1 MLAVLAIAAPAGMAA
16 PEGKAVAVSSLAN
29 GAKRIKYRV
38 GPFNVVPGQNS
49 IENHIVTERPQV
61 DGYITRIRPDLTY
74 LDGSVPGVD
83 VIHLHHAVLVNL
95 SRRATTRGFPF
106 ELFFAA
112 GEEKTIGA
120 LPKGYGYPLKASDNL
135 LENQMIHNLTPVPA
149 QIYLVWEID
158 FIPARSQ
165 AARGIR
171 PVRPIWMDVQNG
183 NQYPVFNVKKGSGQ
197 NGKYTYPDDA
207 RNPYRGGPKRNQ
219 WVVDRPGV
227 LVATGGHLHPGGLYT
242 DLYVRRRG
250 ERIRP
255 SSKADAPRGRGNKAH
270 LFRSV
275 AKYFEP
281 AGAVSWDV
289 AMTASRPDWRVKVRE
304 GDVLSV
310 NATYDTTRGAWW
322 ESMGIMV
329 TYMANSG
336 PGVNPFKKRVIYRG
350 RPTHGHLP
358 ENNNHGGGSTSLP
371 DPRQLPDGSENPG
384 NVDMVDFKYQL
395 GDLSLPGPAGLPP
408 VIRPGQT
415 LNFRNQVDDQK
426 QIYHS
431 ITSCKAPCN
440 RSTGIAYPI
449 ADGEV
454 QFESNTLGSAVPPAT
469 GALEW
474 KTPANLN
481 PGTYTYF
488 CRIHPFMRGAFRVK
502 Q

>member
-1 MLAVLAIAAPAGMAA
+1 MVYVVDFVPAG
-16 PEGKAVAVSSLAN
+16 
-29 GAKRIKYRV
+29 
-38 GPFNVVPGQNS
+38 
-49 IENHIVTERPQV
+49 
-61 DGYITRIRPDLTY
+61 
-74 LDGSVPGVD
+74 
-83 VIHLHHAVLVNL
+83 
-95 SRRATTRGFPF
+95 SR
-106 ELFFAA
+106 
-112 GEEKTIGA
+112 
-120 LPKGYGYPLKASDNL
+120 
-135 LENQMIHNLTPVPA
+135 
-149 QIYLVWEID
+149 
-158 FIPARSQ
+158 
-165 AARGIR
+165 AARAIR

-183 NQYPVFNVKKGSGQ
+183 STYPVFNVRKGSGKR
-197 NGKYTYPDDA
+197 GRYTYPDDA
-207 RNPYRGGPKRNQ
+207 RNPYRGGPRKNE

-227 LVATGGHLHPGGLYT
+227 LVATAGHMHPGGLHT

-250 ERIRP
+250 EKIRP
-255 SSKADAPRGRGNKAH
+255 SSRRDAPRGRGNKAH

-289 AMTASRPDWRVKVRE
+289 SMTWTRPDWRVKLRK

-310 NATYDTTRGAWW
+310 SATYDTKRAAWW

-329 TYMANSG
+329 AYMADGG
-336 PGVNPFKKRVIYRG
+336 PGRDPFRKRVNYRG
-350 RPTHGHLP
+350 RVTHGHLP
-358 ENNNHGGGSTSLP
+358 ENNNHGGGPTGLP

-384 NVDMVDFKYQL
+384 NLDIVDFKYQF

-408 VIRPGQT
+408 VIRPGQS
-415 LNFRNQVDDQK
+415 LNFRNLVDDQK
-426 QIYHS
+426 KVYHS

-449 ADGEV
+449 ADGAV
-454 QFESNTLGSAVPPAT
+454 QFESSTLGSAVPPTT

-474 KTPANLN
+474 KTPDNLG

>member
-1 MLAVLAIAAPAGMAA
+1 M
-16 PEGKAVAVSSLAN
+16 
-29 GAKRIKYRV
+29 
-38 GPFNVVPGQNS
+38 
-49 IENHIVTERPQV
+49 
-61 DGYITRIRPDLTY
+61 
-74 LDGSVPGVD
+74 
-83 VIHLHHAVLVNL
+83 
-95 SRRATTRGFPF
+95 
-106 ELFFAA
+106 
-112 GEEKTIGA
+112 
-120 LPKGYGYPLKASDNL
+120 
-135 LENQMIHNLTPVPA
+135 
-149 QIYLVWEID
+149 VWQID
-158 FIPARSQ
+158 FVPSGSR

-171 PVRPIWMDVQNG
+171 PVRPIWMDVQKG
-183 NQYPVFNVKKGSGQ
+183 SFYPVFNVRKGSGQ

-207 RNPYRGGPKRNQ
+207 RNPYRGGPKKNE
-219 WVVDRPGV
+219 WVVDKPGV

-242 DLYVRRRG
+242 DMYVRRRG
-250 ERIRP
+250 ERIQP
-255 SSKADAPRGRGNKAH
+255 SRRADAPRGRGNKAH

-289 AMTASRPDWRVKVRE
+289 AMTATRPDWRVKLRK

-310 NATYDTTRGAWW
+310 NATYDTKRGAWW

-329 TYMANSG
+329 AYMADGG
-336 PGVNPFKKRVIYRG
+336 PGVNPFKKRVNYRG
-350 RPTHGHLP
+350 AGTHGHLP
-358 ENNNHGGGSTSLP
+358 ETNNHGGGPTGLP

-384 NVDMVDFKYQL
+384 NLDIVNFKYQL
-395 GDLSLPGPAGLPP
+395 GDLSMPGPAGLPP
-408 VIRPGQT
+408 VIRPGQA

-426 QIYHS
+426 AIYHS

-449 ADGEV
+449 ADGNV

-474 KTPANLN
+474 KTPDSLQ